1 VLSIGS
7 AFLLSKENR
16 RMKSRTSKSQG
27 QFVASFLAGSW
38 RVQQE
43 PVDVS
48 LPELELLTDLL
59 YNSGS
64 AGLAWWRIHQS
75 ELATTTPG
83 ELLHQGYRL
92 QALQSAMQEAR
103 IGVAFGLLRDAGI
116 EPILLKGWAVA
127 RLYAHRTLRP
137 YGDIDLIVRPDD
149 FARARAILDRS
160 ETPTWWIDLHQSLVE
175 LNDRSVDDL
184 FQRSRIETHNG
195 VHVRILSDED
205 HLALLAMHFFK
216 HSGWRPSGLCDVAV
230 MVESL
235 SDSFDWSLC
244 LGPGKSRRA
253 WIASALVLAE
263 QLLGADIVQT
273 PKTLRSYKV
282 AAWLLDT
289 VLKQW
294 GNLRPADSS
303 LPGEPLPVFLYSL
316 RDPRTLLRDVCGRWP
331 DPITATL
338 NLRARPN
345 NWPRLPYQLGA
356 FISRAGQSLL
366 DRLRAT

>member
-1 VLSIGS
+1 
-7 AFLLSKENR
+7 
-16 RMKSRTSKSQG
+16 
-27 QFVASFLAGSW
+27 
-38 RVQQE
+38 
-43 PVDVS
+43 
-48 LPELELLTDLL
+48 LL

-64 AGLAWWRIHQS
+64 AGLAWWRIRQS
-75 ELATTTPG
+75 EFANTTPG

-92 QALQSAMQEAR
+92 QALQSAMQEER

-127 RLYAHRTLRP
+127 RRYAHRTLRP

-175 LNDRSVDDL
+175 LDDRSVDAL
-184 FQRSRIETHNG
+184 FQRSRMETHKG
-195 VHVRILSDED
+195 VQVRILSDED

-235 SDSFDWSLC
+235 SDSFDW
-244 LGPGKSRRA
+244 
-253 WIASALVLAE
+253 IASALVLAE
-263 QLLGADIVQT
+263 QLLGADIDQT
-273 PKTLRSYKV
+273 PKTLRSHK
-282 AAWLLDT
+282 APAWLLDT

-303 LPGEPLPVFLYSL
+303 LPGQPLPVFMYSL
-316 RDPRTLLRDVCGRWP
+316 RDPRTLLRQVWGRWP

-338 NLRARPN
+338 NLRAQPN

-356 FISRAGQSLL
+356 FITRAGQSLF
-366 DRLRAT
+366 DHLRAT